1 MLRFLFS
8 PGALMLP
15 ALLLTALLSTLPS
28 VSSAKAVRT
37 DYVESELIARTAAIE
52 PGGTLL
58 LGLRLKMDPHWHTY
72 WQNPGDSGMPTTIQW
87 KLPAGF
93 KAGPVQWP
101 LPQRLPIAPLMN
113 YGYENEIVLPV
124 EISVPKD
131 GLLSLLGQPARL
143 AARADWLVCKE
154 VCLPDGA
161 DLELTLP
168 VVQGNPAPDARW
180 AALFDKALASTPA
193 RGLTGVTATT
203 SDGMIEITLP
213 GAKAVTAQGVYL
225 FPAIEGLVEHAA
237 PQTVRESAAG
247 LVLSVPVIG
256 QLVASEPR
264 IAGVITGIVT
274 GNETRPVS
282 SFSFDAPMS
291 GKLVPGKWVAP
302 VAVANTG
309 ATGANSAAN
318 AGPGT
323 GTNGGPAA
331 TTTAIGGADALS
343 FGIALLF
350 AFAGGLILNL
360 MPCVFPV
367 LSLKILGFARGG
379 PISDVAGG
387 NNAVSGAAGS
397 STGTT
402 RRALRT
408 HGIAFAIGV
417 IASFVA
423 LAAVLLG
430 LRAAGEAVGW
440 GFQLQS
446 PLVVTLLALLFF
458 VIGLNLSGVFEMG
471 NLVPQSLAGAA
482 FKHPAVDAF
491 FSGVLAALVASPCTA
506 PFMGAALGFALTQS
520 TAAALIVF
528 AVMGAGMALPY
539 VLLSWFPAWLK
550 RLPRPGA
557 WLITFKQVMAFP
569 MYATVVWLAWVLL
582 VQVGVDGLVWF
593 GSALVVLAFAVW
605 LLGKTQHA
613 IGRVAA
619 LAAILAALMLANPL
633 VPMVSEDTL
642 DGKPVIGTPPRVAS
656 GGLPTQWDAYSK
668 TRIAE
673 HNAAGRAVFVDFTAA
688 WCVTCQVNKKVVLE
702 TRAVRDAFSAK
713 PLALMRADWT
723 RRDPAITAALAE
735 FGRSGVPVYALYAP
749 GKAPVLLPEIL
760 SERIVLDALKSL

>member
-1 MLRFLFS
+1 MLVLMLRFLLFPRS
-8 PGALMLP
+8 FPHLGIAHLGIVLGALISAPLFVTLP
-15 ALLLTALLSTLPS
+15 ATA
-28 VSSAKAVRT
+28 SAKAVRT

-52 PGGTLL
+52 PGGKLL

-180 AALFDKALASTPA
+180 AALFDKALAAVPA

-203 SDGMIEITLP
+203 SGGMIEITLP
-213 GAKAVTAQGVYL
+213 GVKAVTPQGVYL

-237 PQTVRESAAG
+237 PQTVRETAAG
-247 LVLSVPVIG
+247 LVLSVPVIS

-264 IAGVITGIVT
+264 IAGVITGIVS
-274 GNETRPVS
+274 GNEARPVS
-282 SFSFDAPMS
+282 FDVPMS

-302 VAVANTG
+302 AAMTDAASNQTPNAV
-309 ATGANSAAN
+309 SAAS
-318 AGPGT
+318 A
-323 GTNGGPAA
+323 PAMS
-331 TTTAIGGADALS
+331 GADTLS
-343 FGIALLF
+343 LGVALLF
-350 AFAGGLILNL
+350 AFVGGLILNL

-367 LSLKILGFARGG
+367 LSLKILSFARGG
-379 PISDVAGG
+379 DMRDEASVQAG
-387 NNAVSGAAGS
+387 
-397 STGTT
+397 GTT
-402 RRALRT
+402 RRAMRT
-408 HGIAFAIGV
+408 HGIAFAAGV
-417 IASFVA
+417 ITSFVA
-423 LAAVLLG
+423 LAAALLS

-471 NLVPQSLAGAA
+471 NLAPHSLAGAA

-520 TAAALIVF
+520 AAAALVVF
-528 AVMGAGMALPY
+528 AMMGAGMALPY

-569 MYATVVWLAWVLL
+569 MYATVVWLGWVLL

-593 GSALVVLAFAVW
+593 GSALVVLAFGAW
-605 LLGKTQHA
+605 LLGKSQHG
-613 IGRVAA
+613 IGRTAA
-619 LAAILAALMLANPL
+619 VAAILAALFIANP
-633 VPMVSEDTL
+633 PAPTVSVEEGDAKSAQA
-642 DGKPVIGTPPRVAS
+642 GAPRSAIS
-656 GGLPTQWDAYSK
+656 AGLPARWDVYSK
-668 TRIAE
+668 ARIAE

-702 TRAVRDAFSAK
+702 TRAVREAFSAR
-713 PLALMRADWT
+713 PLVLMRADWT

-760 SERIVLDALKSL
+760 SERIVLDALKAL